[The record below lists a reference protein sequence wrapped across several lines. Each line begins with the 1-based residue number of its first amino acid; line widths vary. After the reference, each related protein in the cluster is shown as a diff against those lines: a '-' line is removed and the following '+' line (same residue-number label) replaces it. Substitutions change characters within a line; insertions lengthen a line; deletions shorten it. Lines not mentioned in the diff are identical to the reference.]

1 MALLLKVSGECM
13 ANSTENTQVVLT
25 VPPPVLVAHRGYSGR
40 YPENTLLSYEAAYTH
55 GARFMELDL
64 QMTSDAEPVLHH
76 DASLQRMA
84 GVDLDIRETSTAKF
98 KTLKA
103 SYKERFTDEFI
114 DNTFTTFSEFC
125 EWLAQYPEVTIFVEI
140 KQESIDH
147 FGLEVFMD
155 AVYQRIIANG
165 VENQCVI
172 ISFNNEALEYSRK
185 LSSMQIGW
193 VLPKWNKDSELIA
206 KQLNSEFLFCGK
218 HILPEDDSEIW
229 HGDWQWAIYNL
240 DEVISA
246 INMANRR
253 FSMLETNQIGTLFAD
268 KRLKAK
274 E

>member
-1 MALLLKVSGECM
+1 M
-13 ANSTENTQVVLT
+13 ANSTENTEVVLT

-140 KQESIDH
+140 KQESIDS
-147 FGLEVFMD
+147 FGLQVFMD
-155 AVYQRIIANG
+155 AVNRYI
-165 VENQCVI
+165 VEAKVEAQCVI
-172 ISFNNEALEYSRK
+172 ISFNDLVVEYSRK
-185 LSSMQIGW
+185 ISSMRTGW
-193 VLPKWNKDSELIA
+193 VLPKWTDKNKETLINL
-206 KQLNSEFLFCGK
+206 QPDFMFCNK
-218 HILPEDDSEIW
+218 YYLPKEDENIW
-229 HGDWQWAIYNL
+229 QGSWQWAIYNL
-240 DEVISA
+240 DDVESA
-246 INMANRR
+246 LAMADRGIP
-253 FSMLETNQIGTLFAD
+253 FLETNEIGTLLSD
-268 KRLKAK
+268 DRLNDHSR
-274 E
+274 